1 MVAEKISENAVEKIV
16 REALEPGEKILAR
29 LHYRKEAWTATYNV
43 AAIPTI
49 YDYYF
54 FATDKRL
61 LGVFVDELPELVG
74 LPYSKIEGFEVVE
87 EYNIDKSLFI
97 VVIGIFWFYLILVVF
112 LPPEVSVPILLTG
125 LLLTYVVIKL
135 RKKRRYYQI
144 KGPLKR
150 WERNFWRI
158 PAEEYAEGFMRTVR
172 RMAGLTDHL

>member
-1 MVAEKISENAVEKIV
+1 MATEKASENAVEKILK
-16 REALEPGEKILAR
+16 EALKADEKVLTR

-54 FATDKRL
+54 FATNKRL
-61 LGVFVDELPELVG
+61 LGVFVDKFPELVE
-74 LPYSKIEGFEVVE
+74 LPYSKIEGFDLVE

-97 VVIGIFWFYLILVVF
+97 VVIGIFWFYLLLLAF
-112 LPPEVSVPILLTG
+112 LPSTVSLPILLAG
-125 LLLTYVVIKL
+125 LILTYVVFRL
-135 RKKRRYYQI
+135 RKKKQYYQI

-158 PAEEYAEGFMRTVR
+158 PAEDYAEEFIKTVKR
-172 RMAGLTDHL
+172 VAGIN